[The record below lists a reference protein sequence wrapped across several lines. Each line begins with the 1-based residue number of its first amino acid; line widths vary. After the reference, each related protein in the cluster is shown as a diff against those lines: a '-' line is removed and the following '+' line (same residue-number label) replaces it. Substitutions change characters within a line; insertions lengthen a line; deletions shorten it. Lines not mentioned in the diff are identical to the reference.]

1 MSDSE
6 SRQNPLRNT
15 MLVTACLLPSALSE
29 LFAQSQD
36 SGKIT
41 LADRYGLRVALLDTA
56 LNEDELGSIDRL
68 LHAIRRGRVE
78 VVDEL
83 SAILSDN

>member
-1 MSDSE
+1 
-6 SRQNPLRNT
+6 
-15 MLVTACLLPSALSE
+15 MLVTACLLPSALSD

-41 LADRYGLRVALLDTA
+41 LADRYGLRVALLDSA
-56 LNEDELGSIDRL
+56 LSEEELGSIDRL

-83 SAILSDN
+83 SVILSLN

>member
-1 MSDSE
+1 
-6 SRQNPLRNT
+6 
-15 MLVTACLLPSALSE
+15 MLATACLLPSALSD

-41 LADRYGLRVALLDTA
+41 LADRHGIRIALLQATLD
-56 LNEDELGSIDRL
+56 EEELGSIDRL

-83 SAILSDN
+83 SAILSNN